1 MIEIKDVLINFEH
14 LLQKGEMRKGIIV
27 DVFKQTLNL
36 DLATK
41 DIDIK
46 NGVLYLNI
54 KPIYKN
60 EILMKK
66 EKINLALEKA
76 LGKKS
81 PQNIR

>member
-27 DVFKQTLNL
+27 DVFKQVLNL
-36 DLATK
+36 NLETK

-60 EILMKK
+60 EIFIKK
-66 EKINLALEKA
+66 DKINLALETA

-81 PQNIR
+81 PQDIR

>member
-14 LLQKGEMRKGIIV
+14 LLQKGEMRKSIIV
-27 DVFKQTLNL
+27 DVFKQVLNI
-36 DLATK
+36 DLETK

-60 EILMKK
+60 EIFIKK
-66 EKINLALEKA
+66 DKINLALETA

-81 PQNIR
+81 PQDIR

>member
-27 DVFKQTLNL
+27 DVFKQVLNL
-36 DLATK
+36 DLETK

-60 EILMKK
+60 EIFIKK
-66 EKINLALEKA
+66 DKINLALETA

-81 PQNIR
+81 PQDIR